1 MMTEQR
7 SLRVAVR
14 RHSRAIFL
22 LALSLYTLFLIYT
35 SFSYSREARMF
46 PLIANV
52 LLIGLILVEALFN
65 RYGDRLHFRIH
76 GVFSKTN
83 EGDDVLSRAAAE
95 RNVRR
100 EVEMVGWIV
109 GFIFVIWLF
118 GFLSSFLLVPL
129 FVYVYERDLRM
140 AIYTLIVIV
149 VLLNTFVYVLSAR
162 LWDGVI
168 FGLL

>member
-1 MMTEQR
+1 MTEQS
-7 SLRVAVR
+7 SLRVAVT

-22 LALSLYTLFLIYT
+22 LAISLYTFFLIYT
-35 SFSYSREARMF
+35 SFSYSPEARMF

-52 LLIGLILVEALFN
+52 LLIALILLEAVLN
-65 RYGDRLHFRIH
+65 RYGDRLNFQMS
-76 GVFSKTN
+76 GVFSGTT
-83 EGDDVLSRAAAE
+83 EGDDVLSRSAE
-95 RNVRR
+95 NRNVRR

-129 FVYVYERDLRM
+129 FVYFYERDLRM
-140 AIYTLIVIV
+140 AIYTLVVIVI
-149 VLLNTFVYVLSAR
+149 LLNTFVYLLSAR